1 MGDMGQIFDSALPA
15 DTAAV
20 VSVGLGDLV
29 CVLAARVKVGASH
42 ADIICRAATIN
53 CNRDRFIIP
62 GISHSMLVS
71 VSIGCNLQQVGSVVV
86 VAIVVVVVGAG
97 VVTLTGL
104 PTNR

>member
-1 MGDMGQIFDSALPA
+1 MGDVGQIFDAALPA
-15 DTAAV
+15 HAAAV

-42 ADIICRAATIN
+42 ADIILRTAAIN
-53 CNRDRFIIP
+53 CKRDRFIIP
-62 GISHSMLVS
+62 GISHSTLVS

>member
-15 DTAAV
+15 DAAAV

-29 CVLAARVKVGASH
+29 GVLAARVKVGASH
-42 ADIICRAATIN
+42 ADIICRTATVN
-53 CNRDRFIIP
+53 CKRDRFLIP
-62 GISHSMLVS
+62 GISNSMLVS
-71 VSIGCNLQQVGSVVV
+71 VSIWRNLQQVGSVVV

>member
-1 MGDMGQIFDSALPA
+1 MGDMGQIFDSALPTDA
-15 DTAAV
+15 AAV

-42 ADIICRAATIN
+42 ANIICRAATVN
-53 CNRDRFIIP
+53 CKRDRFIIP
-62 GISHSMLVS
+62 GISHSILVS
-71 VSIGCNLQQVGSVVV
+71 VAGCNLQQVGSVVV

>member
-15 DTAAV
+15 DAAAV

-42 ADIICRAATIN
+42 ADIICRTAAIN
-53 CNRDRFIIP
+53 CKRDRFIIP
-62 GISHSMLVS
+62 GISHHSMVVS
-71 VSIGCNLQQVGSVVV
+71 VVGRNLQQVGSVVV

-97 VVTLTGL
+97 VVTFTGL